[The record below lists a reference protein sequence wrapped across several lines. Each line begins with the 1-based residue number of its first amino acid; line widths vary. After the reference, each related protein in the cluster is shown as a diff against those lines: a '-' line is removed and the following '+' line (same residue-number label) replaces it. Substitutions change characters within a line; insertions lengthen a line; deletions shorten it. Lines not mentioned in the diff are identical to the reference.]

1 MSQPDFSL
9 SDEILAVIPTDPYEQ
24 LDLARKITSMAIAS
38 RVSNLES
45 QVSVL
50 TQKLREKDKLIDDL
64 EGRESSLERLYHEAG
79 SSLKNALDEN
89 MKLRQERDSLAI
101 TAKKLG
107 RDYAKLEAFKRQ
119 LMQSLNDE
127 NPSQIDST
135 DVRDKDEN
143 SNGLS
148 THDSFSNNNQGLRQR
163 ASLTPPGLTP
173 SGTPKMVSAGG
184 SPRSYSAA
192 SSPKLFSG
200 AASPTASQYDHIRMW
215 SSSSQQSSVP
225 NSPPRSHSTS
235 ARHAR
240 IDGKEFFRQARSR
253 LSYEQFSAFLA
264 NIKELNARK
273 QSREDIYY
281 RKAKEEGWRA
291 RSAFKLLQIDE
302 EFNIFQGVKR
312 VVDLCAA
319 PGSWSQVLSRQLY
332 LPAKYSAESKEED
345 LPLIVAI
352 DLQPMAP
359 IEGVIQVQGD
369 ITNARTA
376 EVVIRHFDGCKA
388 DLVVCDGA
396 PDVTG
401 LHDMDEFVQSQLI
414 LAGLTIVTHILKE
427 GGKFIAKIFR
437 GKDTSL
443 LYCQLKLFFPTV
455 TFAKPKSSRNS
466 SIEAFAVCENYSPPE
481 GFNPRDLHLLLEKV
495 GSPSGGSDLDCS
507 SGWLE
512 GPNKVYIPFLACGD
526 LSGYD
531 SDRSYPL
538 PKEADGSSYRS
549 LDPIQPPIAP
559 PYKRAIELKK
569 ASAQSFNS

>member
-1 MSQPDFSL
+1 MG
-9 SDEILAVIPTDPYEQ
+9 
-24 LDLARKITSMAIAS
+24 KAS
-38 RVSNLES
+38 R
-45 QVSVL
+45 
-50 TQKLREKDKLIDDL
+50 DK
-64 EGRESSLERLYHEAG
+64 R
-79 SSLKNALDEN
+79 
-89 MKLRQERDSLAI
+89 
-101 TAKKLG
+101 
-107 RDYAKLEAFKRQ
+107 
-119 LMQSLNDE
+119 
-127 NPSQIDST
+127 
-135 DVRDKDEN
+135 
-143 SNGLS
+143 
-148 THDSFSNNNQGLRQR
+148 
-163 ASLTPPGLTP
+163 
-173 SGTPKMVSAGG
+173 
-184 SPRSYSAA
+184 
-192 SSPKLFSG
+192 
-200 AASPTASQYDHIRMW
+200 
-215 SSSSQQSSVP
+215 
-225 NSPPRSHSTS
+225 
-235 ARHAR
+235 
-240 IDGKEFFRQARSR
+240 
-253 LSYEQFSAFLA
+253 
-264 NIKELNARK
+264 
-273 QSREDIYY
+273 DIYY

-302 EFNIFQGVKR
+302 EFNIFEGVKR

-319 PGSWSQVLSRQLY
+319 PGSWSQVLSRKLY
-332 LPAKYSAESKEED
+332 LPAKLSLGTKDDD

-369 ITNARTA
+369 ITNAKTA

-443 LYCQLKLFFPTV
+443 LYCQLKLFFTEV

-466 SIEAFAVCENYSPPE
+466 SIEAFAVCKNYSPPE
-481 GFNPRDLHLLLEKV
+481 GFNEKDLHRLLEKV
-495 GSPSGGSDLDCS
+495 GSPSGTEDLDCS

-538 PKEADGSSYRS
+538 PKAADGTYQC

-559 PYKRAIELKK
+559 PYKRALEMKK
-569 ASAQSFNS
+569 ASSQGIHNNLDKLSLGP